1 MGRRGR
7 EKQGAGRAG
16 GRESTVSERCE
27 FQRTKGGKMPYT
39 RLVEVGRVAM
49 INYGKD
55 YGKLVVIVDIV
66 DAARALCD
74 APDMVRKP
82 IFYKRLAIT
91 EFKVDIPKIP
101 GKKELVKSL
110 SDSGVLEKFAKTAWG
125 KKLAARKEK
134 ASLNDFQ
141 RFEKMLAK

>member
-1 MGRRGR
+1 
-7 EKQGAGRAG
+7 
-16 GRESTVSERCE
+16 
-27 FQRTKGGKMPYT
+27 
-39 RLVEVGRVAM
+39 
-49 INYGKD
+49 
-55 YGKLVVIVDIV
+55 
-66 DAARALCD
+66 
-74 APDMVRKP
+74 MVRKP

-141 RFEKMLAK
+141 RFKKMLAKKAAKK

>member
-1 MGRRGR
+1 MG
-7 EKQGAGRAG
+7 K
-16 GRESTVSERCE
+16 STVSERCE

-82 IFYKRLAIT
+82 IYFKRLAIT
-91 EFKVDIPKIP
+91 EFKLDIPKIP
-101 GKKELVKSL
+101 AKKALSTDFSRFKAMIAKKAKSAKVKAAL
-110 SDSGVLEKFAKTAWG
+110 
-125 KKLAARKEK
+125 KK
-134 ASLNDFQ
+134 
-141 RFEKMLAK
+141 

>member
-1 MGRRGR
+1 MGRKH
-7 EKQGAGRAG
+7 EH
-16 GRESTVSERCE
+16 EHEHE

-82 IFYKRLAIT
+82 IYFKRLAIT
-91 EFKVDIPKIP
+91 EFKLDIPKIP
-101 GKKELVKSL
+101 
-110 SDSGVLEKFAKTAWG
+110 
-125 KKLAARKEK
+125 KLAARKEK
-134 ASLNDFQ
+134 AASTDFS
-141 RFEKMLAK
+141 RFKAMIAKKAKSAKVK